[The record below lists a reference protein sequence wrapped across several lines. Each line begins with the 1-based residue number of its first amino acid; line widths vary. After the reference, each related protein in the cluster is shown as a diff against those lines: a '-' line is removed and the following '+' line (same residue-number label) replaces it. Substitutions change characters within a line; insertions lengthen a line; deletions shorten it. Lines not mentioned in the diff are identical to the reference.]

1 MSSQEKIGEVQ
12 QTVEAQKTG
21 KGRAH
26 WIRQEL
32 VSLAIVLAAVTAAR
46 SSLADHYYVPSGSM
60 ENSLIP
66 GDRVFVDK
74 TGQTRDAC
82 RAYVWNAH
90 TGEHIEFCSPRVDEH
105 NARAKDTAK
114 RRKAKA
120 FSAAVSRAQKRA
132 EAITRDHGVESNEA
146 KAALRDVEV
155 CRASFQAWRKR
166 NPPQRPGRPEKSIP
180 RPEPDIVLPESR
192 RGE

>member
-1 MSSQEKIGEVQ
+1 VWGFVFDDLVQ
-12 QTVEAQKTG
+12 RVGAELFDLFTTTPKL
-21 KGRAH
+21 GRC
-26 WIRQEL
+26 RFC
-32 VSLAIVLAAVTAAR
+32 
-46 SSLADHYYVPSGSM
+46 
-60 ENSLIP
+60 
-66 GDRVFVDK
+66 DRVFVDK

-166 NPPQRPGRPEKSIP
+166 NPPQRPGRPEKPIP